1 MEWLVNG
8 VYYIVPF
15 IVLLGI
21 LVFVHEFGHF
31 LIARLSGVQVTDFSI
46 GFGKQLWGFTDKH
59 NTKWKICAIPLGGY
73 CQFLGDADAAS
84 AGSSEEVKELSE
96 EDKKKAFPFQNPWKK
111 LAIVLGGPGFNY
123 LFAIIVFTL
132 MFAFLGKFSFPPV
145 VGEVVAGGAADK
157 AGIVKADRILSING
171 HEVESFSE
179 ITTEISLTTGGVAEV
194 KLDRAGE
201 VMELSVPLEMMKVE
215 ANGQTTERPM
225 LGIKSMNTMELDH
238 ERMSLP
244 DAFVEACSETW
255 RITEGTLRGVG
266 QMITGKRGSEDLG
279 GILRI
284 AEMSGDISR
293 KNGMLD
299 FIAFMALLSI
309 NLGLI
314 NLFPIPVLDGG
325 HVVIYLVEIVSRREI
340 NAKVKENLFK
350 AGFADD
356 FCDLE
361 RLCPSVPSLFCLS
374 YFFDKGYGINE
385 KQTAGYLTVLPD
397 GGRHGRRRGGQTDQS

>member
-31 LIARLSGVQVTDFSI
+31 LVARLSGVQVTDFSI

-84 AGSSEEVKELSE
+84 SGSSEEVKELSE

-123 LFAIIVFTL
+123 LFAIFVFTL

-350 AGFADD
+350 AGFALILALMIFATWND
-356 FCDLE
+356 F
-361 RLCPSVPSLFCLS
+361 VHLFHR
-374 YFFDKGYGINE
+374 FF
-385 KQTAGYLTVLPD
+385 A
-397 GGRHGRRRGGQTDQS
+397 

>member
-1 MEWLVNG
+1 MEWLVNS

-31 LIARLSGVQVTDFSI
+31 LVARLSGVQVTDFSI

-84 AGSSEEVKELSE
+84 SGSSEEVKELSE

-350 AGFADD
+350 AGFALILALMIFATWND
-356 FCDLE
+356 F
-361 RLCPSVPSLFCLS
+361 VHLFHR
-374 YFFDKGYGINE
+374 FF
-385 KQTAGYLTVLPD
+385 A
-397 GGRHGRRRGGQTDQS
+397 

>member
-31 LIARLSGVQVTDFSI
+31 LVARLSGVQVTDFSI

-84 AGSSEEVKELSE
+84 SGSSEEVKELSE

-325 HVVIYLVEIVSRREI
+325 YVVIYLVEIVSRREI

-350 AGFADD
+350 AGFALILALMIFATWND
-356 FCDLE
+356 F
-361 RLCPSVPSLFCLS
+361 VHLFHR
-374 YFFDKGYGINE
+374 FF
-385 KQTAGYLTVLPD
+385 A
-397 GGRHGRRRGGQTDQS
+397 

>member
-31 LIARLSGVQVTDFSI
+31 LVARLSGVQVTDFSI

-84 AGSSEEVKELSE
+84 SGSSEEVKELSE

-350 AGFADD
+350 AGFALILALMILRPGTTLSI
-356 FCDLE
+356 C
-361 RLCPSVPSLFCLS
+361 SIAFCLS
-374 YFFDKGYGINE
+374 YFLIKD
-385 KQTAGYLTVLPD
+385 TV
-397 GGRHGRRRGGQTDQS
+397 

>member
-31 LIARLSGVQVTDFSI
+31 LVARLSGVQVTDFSI

-84 AGSSEEVKELSE
+84 SGSSEEVKELSE

-350 AGFADD
+350 AGFALILALMIFATWND
-356 FCDLE
+356 FVHLVH
-361 RLCPSVPSLFCLS
+361 R
-374 YFFDKGYGINE
+374 FF
-385 KQTAGYLTVLPD
+385 A
-397 GGRHGRRRGGQTDQS
+397 

>member
-225 LGIKSMNTMELDH
+225 LGIKSMNTMEFDH

-244 DAFVEACSETW
+244 AAFVEACSETW

-350 AGFADD
+350 AGFALILALMIFATWND
-356 FCDLE
+356 F
-361 RLCPSVPSLFCLS
+361 VHLFHR
-374 YFFDKGYGINE
+374 FF
-385 KQTAGYLTVLPD
+385 A
-397 GGRHGRRRGGQTDQS
+397 